1 MTKKSK
7 YIHKYIRTIERKD
20 MNSRISFISIAL
32 GLLFISV
39 ALLMYVNIEGFGS
52 TQPGTLVQLAASRAP
67 TETDDLDEEAKEYSE
82 LIKRD
87 LVDMTGSYP

>member
-1 MTKKSK
+1 MMNKCK
-7 YIHKYIRTIERKD
+7 YIHTIETKD
-20 MNSRISFISIAL
+20 MNSRITFVSIAL
-32 GLLFISV
+32 GLLCVSV
-39 ALLMYVNIEGFGS
+39 VVLMYVNIEGFGS

-87 LVDMTGSYP
+87 LVDMTGSY

>member
-1 MTKKSK
+1 MMNKCK
-7 YIHKYIRTIERKD
+7 YNHTIETKD
-20 MNSRISFISIAL
+20 MNSRITFISIAL
-32 GLLFISV
+32 GLLCVSV
-39 ALLMYVNIEGFGS
+39 VVLMYVNIEGFGS
-52 TQPGTLVQLAASRAP
+52 TQPGTLVQLAAGRAP